1 MSAITSAHAPK
12 SPLQKL
18 RSATGSR
25 RIFIHTVL
33 IGVAIVMLYPL
44 LWMLSSSFKPDTQI
58 FTQPGLIPSSVRPEN
73 YSEGWSGSGNSFS
86 STSPTR

>member
-1 MSAITSAHAPK
+1 MSAITEAQSPK

-25 RIFIHTVL
+25 RIYMHTLL
-33 IGVAIVMLYPL
+33 IGVAVVMLYPL
-44 LWMLSSSFKPDTQI
+44 LWMLSSSFKPDTEI
-58 FTQPGLIPSSVRPEN
+58 FTHPGLIPNALRPEN